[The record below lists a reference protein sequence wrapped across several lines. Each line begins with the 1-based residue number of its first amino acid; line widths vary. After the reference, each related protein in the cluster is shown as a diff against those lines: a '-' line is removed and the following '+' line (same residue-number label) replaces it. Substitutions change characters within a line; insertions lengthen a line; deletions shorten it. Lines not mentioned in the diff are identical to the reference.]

1 MQRNRGLYRESEAE
15 LHQIVVLSAGG
26 NDIDLAGPGAPPTLE
41 VGMALYDYAQVIML
55 QLHLL
60 FARWRHCMLPH
71 RWLRQVKPDNAME
84 VLKILKCTQ
93 TVLNMAEGGINWRG
107 YDESF
112 RAMRGME
119 CWVWDSVN
127 YEMWFNAGRLQR
139 WGLPFR
145 GAGNRVAGVCFAHNR
160 SQCYRNLCRFKHICR
175 GPRV

>member
-1 MQRNRGLYRESEAE
+1 MAAADKPLGAGDSHVHWLEKFVASLPGASALFVPGPGRCWKAWIAKLHHGATVASMQRNRGLYRESEAE

-119 CWVWDSVN
+119 C
-127 YEMWFNAGRLQR
+127 
-139 WGLPFR
+139 
-145 GAGNRVAGVCFAHNR
+145 
-160 SQCYRNLCRFKHICR
+160 
-175 GPRV
+175 